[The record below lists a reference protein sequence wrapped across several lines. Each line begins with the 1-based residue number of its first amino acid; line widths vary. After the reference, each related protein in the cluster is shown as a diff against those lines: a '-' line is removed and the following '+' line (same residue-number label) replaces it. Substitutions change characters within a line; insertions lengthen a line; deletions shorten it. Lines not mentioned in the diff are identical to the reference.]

1 TTSPETTKAARS
13 VGSGNRTSAAM
24 ERKNPAGITSNPAY
38 FMALSFR
45 LGSRQV
51 TGWTAAYRTEVGC
64 GGPQGMNDLLKKSVF
79 ETPLR
84 ILKHLIVTIRLR
96 ERDGPSV
103 GCVAFARISFPP
115 FPLEASSMNFL
126 DRVVANPLGIS
137 AAHVVSQSL
146 R

>member
-1 TTSPETTKAARS
+1 
-13 VGSGNRTSAAM
+13 M

-79 ETPLR
+79 EAPLR

-103 GCVAFARISFPP
+103 GYFVQRSLYSPEAAWANSLKRAFANSQLRALGRRSRRRSFREV
-115 FPLEASSMNFL
+115 FNHRLCTI
-126 DRVVANPLGIS
+126 D
-137 AAHVVSQSL
+137 
-146 R
+146 